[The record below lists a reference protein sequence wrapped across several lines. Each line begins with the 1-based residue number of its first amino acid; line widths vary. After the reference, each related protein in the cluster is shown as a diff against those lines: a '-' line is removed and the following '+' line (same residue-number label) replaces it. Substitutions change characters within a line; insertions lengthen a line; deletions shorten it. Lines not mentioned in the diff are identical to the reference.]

1 MRGFIYWIVLSILFS
16 LGALA
21 SNLNRLYG
29 DIDGDGKD
37 EVVVWK
43 KSHTFEC
50 GDFYRVSIYRKDG
63 SLLWKSPK
71 SSDMDDDYAF
81 GEWDFGI
88 SMPEA
93 IVDINGDGHSEL
105 LAPSPIS
112 DVSPQYYRIFTWNGE
127 EMAICHPEVLMLSK
141 DDANRF
147 VWVNPFPKSGSVE
160 IWVSRLQ
167 PVKNSSSKAVAEV
180 FKVKDSSSVEVGK
193 ALLHFYPFGAKVIK
207 WIKSVGYSAVTSDK
221 NSYTAR
227 IGKRDHY
234 NSQGKKLNTIS
245 AILRQDRA
253 NYYKGIGDA
262 EDTGVGKFKSIKDRE
277 MMDKMVI
284 EPVGISVRDLKTE
297 LVKGSPL
304 LRVEIL
310 PNRLRVKILNN

>member
-71 SSDMDDDYAF
+71 SSDVEDDYTF
-81 GEWDFGI
+81 GEWYYGVSLPEVLIDF
-88 SMPEA
+88 
-93 IVDINGDGHSEL
+93 NGDGHADL
-105 LAPSPIS
+105 LSPSPLS
-112 DVSPQYYRIFTWNGE
+112 DISPQYYRIFTWNGKD
-127 EMAICHPEVLMLSK
+127 MVMCRPAVLMLSQS
-141 DDANRF
+141 DSNRF
-147 VWVNPFPKSGSVE
+147 IWVNPYPENREVY
-160 IWVSRLQ
+160 IWVSQLQ
-167 PVKNSSSKAVAEV
+167 PVKNSSTEAIAEV
-180 FKVKDSSSVEVGK
+180 SKVKNATSVEIGK

-207 WIKSVGYSAVTSDK
+207 WIKPVGYSAVTSDK

-234 NSQGKKLNTIS
+234 NSQGKKLNSIN

-277 MMDKMVI
+277 IMDKMVI
-284 EPVGISVRDLKTE
+284 EPVGISIRDLKTE

-310 PNRLRVKILNN
+310 PNRLRVKILND